1 MYRLLVVD
9 DELFAIKGITQGIDW
24 SDLQIES
31 VMEAMDVD
39 EAKEILRSERV
50 DVLISDIEMPGE
62 NGLELLE
69 WLQVH
74 SPNTETIFLTG
85 HANFSYAQRAIHLG
99 SFDYVLKPVDH
110 NQLKETVRKAL
121 ELIREER
128 EMLDFHETY
137 KMYYQQWTQQLP
149 ALVERFWQDV
159 LAGRTA
165 LHGQRL
171 QTALDMYEIPLSM
184 DGNLLPILISVEEWK
199 EELSTRDEEI
209 MEYALRKAATEIILQ
224 EGPGAVIQDRGD
236 YNLGLIYL
244 APGERL
250 ERSIVTE
257 RCREYVKA
265 CNRYFYCSV
274 SCYVGEEAGINEL
287 QSSLSNLLD
296 MERSNLKVMNEVF
309 LQEQVKETA
318 DGLQPPPSFADW
330 LVLFEAGKKDEL
342 LSRIE
347 EKLDSMQKE
356 EVGQESLAAFYFGFM
371 NMIYLFAHK
380 KGLSVNEIFTS
391 PEMLDMNS
399 VTRSYYHL
407 RNWATRIVTA
417 VIETTG
423 SKLKDV
429 SAVIAKIQ
437 HYIQTHLNEELHRE
451 ELAALV
457 YLNPAYVSR
466 LFKKETGVSLS
477 EYIQTVRMEQAKQLL
492 AESNDKISSVAEAV
506 GYSHFSHF
514 AKLFKKITGITPQE
528 YRKRF
533 QEFAE

>member
-9 DELFAIKGITQGIDW
+9 DELFAIKGITQGIEW

-39 EAKEILRSERV
+39 EAKQILGSERV

-69 WLQVH
+69 WLQTH

-110 NQLKETVRKAL
+110 DQLKETVRKAL

-128 EMLDFHETY
+128 ELLDFHETY

-159 LAGRTA
+159 LAGRMP
-165 LHGQRL
+165 LSPQRL
-171 QTALDMYEIPLSM
+171 QASLDMYEIPLSL
-184 DGNLLPILISVEEWK
+184 DGHILPVLISVEEWK

-209 MEYALRKAATEIILQ
+209 MEYALRKAAAEIILQ

-236 YNLGLIYL
+236 YNLALIYL
-244 APGERL
+244 APGESLDRT
-250 ERSIVTE
+250 SIIA
-257 RCREYVKA
+257 RCKEYVQA
-265 CNRYFYCSV
+265 CNRYFYCSL
-274 SCYVGEEAGINEL
+274 SCYIGDEAQIGGL
-287 QSSLSNLLD
+287 QQSLNRLLE
-296 MERSNLKVMNEVF
+296 MERSNLKLMNEVF
-309 LQEQVKETA
+309 LQQDVRGSA
-318 DGLQPPPSFADW
+318 DSMLPPPSFTDW

-342 LSRIE
+342 LTRIE

-356 EVGQESLAAFYFGFM
+356 EVGQESLAAFFFGFM
-371 NMIYLFAHK
+371 NMVYLFAHK
-380 KGLSVNEIFTS
+380 KGLSVNEIFTA
-391 PEMLDMNS
+391 PEMMDMGA
-399 VTRSYYHL
+399 VTRSYHHL
-407 RNWATRIVTA
+407 RTWATRVVNAA
-417 VIETTG
+417 VETTG

-437 HYIQTHLNEELHRE
+437 HYIQTHLNEELNRE
-451 ELAALV
+451 DLAALV

-533 QEFAE
+533 QEFVE

>member
-9 DELFAIKGITQGIDW
+9 DELFAIKGITQGIEW

-31 VMEAMDVD
+31 VLEAMDVE
-39 EAKEILRSERV
+39 EAKQILSSERV

-62 NGLELLE
+62 NGLELLA
-69 WLQVH
+69 WLQTH
-74 SPNTETIFLTG
+74 SPVTETIFLTG

-110 NQLKETVRKAL
+110 DHLKETVRKAL

-159 LAGRTA
+159 LAGR
-165 LHGQRL
+165 LPLSQKQL
-171 QTALDMYEIPLSM
+171 QASLDLYEIPLST
-184 DGNLLPILISVEEWK
+184 DGNLLPVLISVEEWK

-224 EGPGAVIQDRGD
+224 ERPGAVIQDRGD
-236 YNLGLIYL
+236 YNLALIYL
-244 APGERL
+244 TPGERL
-250 ERSIVTE
+250 DRSSLIT
-257 RCREYVKA
+257 RCKEFVQA

-274 SCYVGEEAGINEL
+274 SCYIGDEARIHEL
-287 QSSLSNLLD
+287 QQSLTRLLD
-296 MERSNLKVMNEVF
+296 MERSNLKLMNEVF
-309 LQEQVKETA
+309 WQEEVRGA
-318 DGLQPPPSFADW
+318 VDGLQPPPPFADW

-342 LSRIE
+342 LARME

-356 EVGQESLAAFYFGFM
+356 EAGQESLAAFYFGFM
-371 NMIYLFAHK
+371 NMVYMFAHR
-380 KGLSVNEIFTS
+380 KGFSVNQIFSS
-391 PEMLDMNS
+391 PEMMDMHT
-399 VTRSYYHL
+399 VTRSYHHL
-407 RNWATRIVTA
+407 RTWAVRVVKA
-417 VIETTG
+417 VVDTTG

-437 HYIQTHLNEELHRE
+437 QYIESNLNEELNRE
-451 ELAALV
+451 DLAALV

-477 EYIQTVRMEQAKQLL
+477 EYIQSVRMEQAKQLL

-533 QEFAE
+533 QEFSE